1 MLNLPAQA
9 GFRAEGA
16 WHRAGAWGPCA
27 AGKLAAAHT
36 SPGRCS
42 LRLSLLSSPHPVGGT
57 ETSLQDSRPLSGGH
71 PSIRACLRGRQ
82 RAWESGAGVLDTPPT
97 KVAPRWP
104 HAPQTSRGTREPRT
118 SPWESPG
125 QGGGGRPTNPG
136 GVRAPAS
143 LWALSK
149 ALCAGR
155 FTQRGPGEP
164 DAELG
169 VCPRGSCGDP
179 RDTGRGAPGLGA
191 CYPEP
196 GSLPDRAG
204 TVGTGQGTPHGLS
217 PEQAGAQG
225 RSAQCGR
232 TPSWLGV
239 AGPEAQVGA
248 EVPRGWPLCR
258 DTHLASPGSPQG
270 RPGRRGVWGQ
280 PGAGR
285 QQPR

>member
-82 RAWESGAGVLDTPPT
+82 RAGESGAGVLDTPPT

-125 QGGGGRPTNPG
+125 QGGGGHPTNPG
-136 GVRAPAS
+136 GSGLLRPCGHSQRPRVLVAS
-143 LWALSK
+143 RK
-149 ALCAGR
+149 
-155 FTQRGPGEP
+155 
-164 DAELG
+164 
-169 VCPRGSCGDP
+169 GDP
-179 RDTGRGAPGLGA
+179 GSQTPSWGSARGARVGAPGTQGAEPPGWVPVTRSQGHSRTGLGRWEQVRGHPTA
-191 CYPEP
+191 LAPSRPEHRGAARSVAAP
-196 GSLPDRAG
+196 
-204 TVGTGQGTPHGLS
+204 
-217 PEQAGAQG
+217 QAG
-225 RSAQCGR
+225 
-232 TPSWLGV
+232 
-239 AGPEAQVGA
+239 
-248 EVPRGWPLCR
+248 
-258 DTHLASPGSPQG
+258 
-270 RPGRRGVWGQ
+270 WG
-280 PGAGR
+280 
-285 QQPR
+285 